1 MYASIV
7 NPIALHLYQPSPH
20 QLDCWTH
27 LFGNCSLTQRPNIIA
42 MVTLM
47 QNPNPFFSETMPYI
61 ISTPTPKVKMNPG
74 KGSLN
79 REFNVTRNTSR
90 FKVGG
95 GVLAVSQLPAPTPS
109 AAVVASVASVAGGI
123 EIVHVV
129 VTPEDPAGP
138 MFANVEIPAGGI
150 VVNDMEE
157 FVEDDIDHQME
168 GELCLCALA
177 LIPSRCC
184 IGRTTPT
191 SPLSNKAEN
200 ATNLS
205 TRQ

>member
-1 MYASIV
+1 M
-7 NPIALHLYQPSPH
+7 
-20 QLDCWTH
+20 
-27 LFGNCSLTQRPNIIA
+27 
-42 MVTLM
+42 
-47 QNPNPFFSETMPYI
+47 
-61 ISTPTPKVKMNPG
+61 
-74 KGSLN
+74 N

-168 GELCLCALA
+168 GELCVSLFRL
-177 LIPSRCC
+177 LSMELEVHKPGS
-184 IGRTTPT
+184 
-191 SPLSNKAEN
+191 SVPLH
-200 ATNLS
+200 
-205 TRQ
+205 